1 MQAKQ
6 IVRMASIIAKG
17 GERGMLG
24 LAGEWLNTVLNN
36 LKLVYNLKSNRVTI
50 PLTIPPGSSPG
61 GGFGPFPV
69 PGSYLRTYDLFY
81 MMPSAGGLPPP
92 TQPIFLNMVTM
103 QQFDAEVKTQIA
115 NYPYEAATDLS
126 TQAQVWSGGSV
137 GLGTKTQAGNL
148 YIYPASSGTLELT
161 WRYMLDQP
169 DIVSPENSTQQ
180 PWFAHDQYL
189 IEATAA
195 GMMGVTGD
203 NRKAEY
209 EQRSLDM
216 LRPYLIQEG
225 DEQRAV
231 VSIQLDPRRFHYH
244 QGLKPTKA
252 FPF

>member
-1 MQAKQ
+1 
-6 IVRMASIIAKG
+6 
-17 GERGMLG
+17 
-24 LAGEWLNTVLNN
+24 
-36 LKLVYNLKSNRVTI
+36 
-50 PLTIPPGSSPG
+50 
-61 GGFGPFPV
+61 
-69 PGSYLRTYDLFY
+69 
-81 MMPSAGGLPPP
+81 
-92 TQPIFLNMVTM
+92 
-103 QQFDAEVKTQIA
+103 
-115 NYPYEAATDLS
+115 
-126 TQAQVWSGGSV
+126 
-137 GLGTKTQAGNL
+137 
-148 YIYPASSGTLELT
+148 
-161 WRYMLDQP
+161 MLDQP

-252 FPF
+252 FPFIQAIVFTCVSMICGALSWTHFLV